1 MTTEVRQWLE
11 TLGMSRYADAFEAND
26 VTADLLPRLSDQVL
40 KDIGVA
46 SAGHRLRILGAMSR
60 PAVLAGGSPY
70 GELKG
75 KAKPESSSPNDGE
88 RRQAT
93 ILVADISGYTAL
105 CGRLDAEQ
113 VQAMLSQFYDVT
125 DRIIANYGG
134 QVIDHAG
141 DATLASFGAPVA
153 YGNDSERATRAA
165 IDMHEKAAA
174 ITDPTGLALTLH
186 VGVASGEVVAATIVA
201 GAHPKYAI
209 TGDAVNL
216 AARLNAVAQAGQ
228 TLISDA
234 VWRSVSRTFDAQPL
248 GDVPIKG
255 FDKPVSLWRV
265 TGLRSAGAERSSFI
279 GRQIEL
285 RQLLGVLDGVIE
297 NGTGLALCVRGDAGI
312 GKSRLV
318 EELRQQARSR
328 GFACHTG
335 LVLDFGVGKGQDAIC
350 AIVKNVLEVDIR
362 GDESALC
369 TAVQAAL
376 ASGLIN
382 SDQLMLINDL
392 LELPQSPEQH
402 AAFEA
407 MDHKTRMRRMGE
419 LLVGI
424 LQQSALQCPQL
435 LVVEDIHWASSD
447 LLPYLAM
454 LTRAAAGSRMV
465 LMMTSR
471 FDGDPL
477 DKSWRASTHG
487 SPLMTVDLG
496 PLRPEESR
504 LLAAGLT
511 GSSNRLALE
520 CIARAEGNPLF
531 LEQLLRN
538 AAESEATNLPA
549 SIQSLVLA
557 RMDRLPQRD
566 KAALQAA
573 SVIGKRFAIY
583 ALRSLTG
590 DRDFR
595 CDELIASDLVRPE
608 GSVFVFAHALI
619 QEGVYSSLLNARKR
633 ELHLRA
639 ADWFGEQEPILRA
652 EHLDRASDPAAAQA
666 YLVAAGAQAG
676 KFRHESALRLAD
688 RGIELALEDSV
699 HCSLLLMRGDLLR
712 EAGRSSDS
720 LAAFQRSL
728 KIAADESQ
736 RVHAWMGIVAG
747 HRVTSDIPAAMAALD
762 EAQLIAERLVSA
774 GQRSR
779 IHHVRGNLYFARG
792 DGVACRK
799 EHEAALQHA
808 QQAGDSEC
816 EAQAL
821 SGLGD
826 AQYLLGRLATGLDYF
841 LRCVALCE
849 RAGLAKVEIPN
860 RCMVGHCLYYVNRM
874 EESVAQIRLSL
885 EEARRIGQAQS
896 EIFALESLG
905 FLLAGR
911 GDYEA
916 AETAVLCGI
925 PIART
930 AGARRYLAM
939 MLYALAQVRLS
950 EGSREEARAHLDEA
964 LALAH
969 QTGMAFAGPM
979 ILSGIAGTEHDP
991 TLVKLA
997 LEQGEAVLSEF
1008 CMSHCYLHF
1017 YRNAIDVSLQSRSWD
1032 EVLRYA
1038 ARLED
1043 YVSAEPLPWA
1053 TLVIERA
1060 RGLAAAGAG
1069 QHSDALRGDLQRIRK
1084 EIERVGIR
1092 SALAGIDSALMAM

>member
-1 MTTEVRQWLE
+1 MTTDVRQWLE
-11 TLGMSRYADAFEAND
+11 ALGMSQYADAFEAND
-26 VTADLLPRLSDQVL
+26 VAADLLPRLSDQIL

-46 SAGHRLRILGAMSR
+46 SAGHRIRILGAISGQ
-60 PAVLAGGSPY
+60 AVLADRSLHA
-70 GELKG
+70 ELQG
-75 KAKPESSSPNDGE
+75 AAKPELSSPNDGE

-113 VQAMLSQFYDVT
+113 VQVILGQFYDVT
-125 DRIIANYGG
+125 DRIVANYGG

-153 YGNDSERATRAA
+153 HGNDGERATRAA
-165 IDMHEKAAA
+165 IEMHEKAAA
-174 ITDPTGLALTLH
+174 ITDPTGQALTLH
-186 VGVASGEVVAATIVA
+186 IGIASGEVVAATIVS
-201 GAHPKYAI
+201 GAHPRYAI

-216 AARLNAVAQAGQ
+216 AARLNALTQAGH
-228 TLISDA
+228 TLVSDT
-234 VWRSVSRTFDAQPL
+234 VWRSVSRIFEAQPL
-248 GDVPIKG
+248 GEVPIKG
-255 FDKPVSLWRV
+255 FDKPVSPWRV
-265 TGLRSAGAERSSFI
+265 TGLRSAGTERSSFI
-279 GRQIEL
+279 GRQTEL

-297 NGTGLALCVRGDAGI
+297 DGSGLALCVRGDAGI

-318 EELRQQARSR
+318 EELRQQASRR

-335 LVLDFGVGKGQDAIC
+335 LVLDFGVGKGQDAIS

-362 GDESALC
+362 GDEAALR

-376 ASGLIN
+376 ASRLI
-382 SDQLMLINDL
+382 STDQLVLINDL
-392 LELPQSPEQH
+392 LELPQSPEQR

-407 MDHKTRMRRMGE
+407 MDNKTRMRRMGE

-447 LLPYLAM
+447 LLPYLAL
-454 LTRAAAGSRMV
+454 LTRAAADSRMV

-504 LLAAGLT
+504 LLAAGLMAT
-511 GSSNRLALE
+511 SNRLALE

-573 SVIGKRFAIY
+573 SVIGKRFALD
-583 ALRSLTG
+583 ALRALTG
-590 DRDFR
+590 DGEFR
-595 CDELIASDLVRPE
+595 CDELIASDLVRPD
-608 GSVFVFAHALI
+608 GSDYVFAHALI

-639 ADWFGEQEPILRA
+639 ADWFGEQEAILRA

-666 YLVAAGAQAG
+666 YLVAARAQAE

-688 RGIELALEDSV
+688 RGLELAAQDAV
-699 HCSLLLMRGDLLR
+699 HCSLLLLRGDLLR
-712 EAGRSSDS
+712 EAGRSGDS

-728 KIAADESQ
+728 KLATDETQ

-747 HRVTSDIPAAMAALD
+747 HRVTSDILAAMAALD
-762 EAQLIAERLVSA
+762 EAQIIAQRLASA
-774 GQRSR
+774 EQRSR
-779 IHHVRGNLYFARG
+779 IHHVRGNLHFVRG
-792 DGVACRK
+792 DVVACRK
-799 EHEAALQHA
+799 EHEAALQLA
-808 QQAGDSEC
+808 QQAADPEC

-826 AQYLLGRLATGLDYF
+826 AQYLQGRLATGLDYF

-849 RAGLAKVEIPN
+849 RTGLAKVAIPN
-860 RCMVGHCLYYVNRM
+860 RCMVGHCLYYVNRL
-874 EESVAQIRLSL
+874 EESVNQIRLSL
-885 EEARRIGQAQS
+885 DEARRIGQAQS

-905 FLLAGR
+905 FLLAGT
-911 GDYEA
+911 GDYA
-916 AETAVLCGI
+916 TAETAILSGI
-925 PIART
+925 PLARA

-939 MLYALAQVRLS
+939 MLCALAQVRLA
-950 EGSREEARAHLDEA
+950 EGLRDEARAHLDEA
-964 LALAH
+964 LALAR

-979 ILSGIAGTEHDP
+979 ILSGIAGAERDP
-991 TLVKLA
+991 ALVKLA
-997 LEQGEAVLSEF
+997 LEQGEAVLREF

-1017 YRNAIDVSLQSRSWD
+1017 YRNAMDVSLQSGSWD
-1032 EVLRYA
+1032 DVLRYA

-1053 TLVIERA
+1053 TLIIERA

-1069 QHSDALRGDLQRIRK
+1069 QHSDALRGDLQRIRN
-1084 EIERVGIR
+1084 ELEHVGIR
-1092 SALAGIDSALMAM
+1092 SALAGIDVALTVM